1 MTQHVDFIKEKLF
14 KNKNK
19 ELFHHLLFYAFKAK
33 YIPFIKM
40 SLDYLAENLTA
51 QEMKSF
57 LSLTVGS
64 DSDTILNSVNEESN
78 QEVLHL
84 ILHFYKVYDDKYEG
98 LEELRKSLTKKTKL

>member
-19 ELFHHLLFYAFKAK
+19 ELFYHLLFYAFKAK

-64 DSDTILNSVNEESN
+64 DSDTIPAL
-78 QEVLHL
+78 
-84 ILHFYKVYDDKYEG
+84 
-98 LEELRKSLTKKTKL
+98 KKICK